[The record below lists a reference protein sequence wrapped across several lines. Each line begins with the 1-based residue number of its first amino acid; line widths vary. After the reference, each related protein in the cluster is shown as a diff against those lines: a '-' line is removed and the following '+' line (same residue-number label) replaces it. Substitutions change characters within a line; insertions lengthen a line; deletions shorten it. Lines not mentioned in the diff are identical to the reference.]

1 MWRLV
6 IFLAVLAGLAFGVAW
21 LADQPGDIT
30 LAIPN
35 LVTVR
40 TSPFGAVGA
49 VLATSVVISLLWSL
63 LRLVFRIPS
72 VFNYARNARRRRK
85 GYDALTRGMVA
96 AGAGDVRAARK
107 AANEAS
113 RHLPKEPLALM
124 LNAQVAQL
132 NGDRAAAETAFAT
145 MAKRDETKLL
155 GLRGLHI
162 EAQRRGDD
170 EAANHFAREA
180 HRIAALPWAGEA
192 VVSHQAAQADWEG
205 ALATVEANARAKSI
219 DVATAQRQRA
229 VLETAIAQ
237 QRELVDPDG
246 ALKLATTA
254 VKRAPDLVPAVSL
267 AARLMT
273 RRGSMRAAAKV
284 IERAYVRAPHPDL
297 ADAYLDIRQGDSN
310 ADRYARAK
318 TLARIAPEHVE
329 SRLIIARAALAAR
342 DFDEA
347 RKAIAPLI
355 GDDARPTAR
364 VCLLMA
370 DIEEAQ
376 FGGSGALREWLG
388 RASRA
393 PRDAAW
399 IADGVVSSRWAPVSP
414 VTGKLDAF
422 RWTTAVEQIGLAP
435 PQPTLA
441 PVSQTIETHAIE
453 ARSIEPEPE
462 MKTIEVL
469 PAPVEEKPAPVPVDP
484 APAPAPPAAARPV
497 IFPLP
502 TSPDDP
508 GAEPDS
514 ERRRAY

>member
-1 MWRLV
+1 MWRLI
-6 IFLAVLAGLAFGVAW
+6 IFLAILAALAFGVAW

-72 VFNYARNARRRRK
+72 IFNYARNARRRRK

-113 RHLPKEPLALM
+113 RHLPKEPLALL

-145 MAKRDETKLL
+145 MAKREETKLL

-170 EAANHFAREA
+170 EAANQYAREA

-192 VVSHQAAQADWEG
+192 VVSNQAAHSDWEG

-229 VLETAIAQ
+229 VLETAIAGE
-237 QRELVDPDG
+237 RELTDPDG

-254 VKRAPDLVPAVSL
+254 AKRAPDLVPAVSL
-267 AARLMT
+267 AARLLT
-273 RRGSMRAAAKV
+273 RRGSMRTAAKM
-284 IERAYVRAPHPDL
+284 IEKAYAREPHPDL
-297 ADAYLDIRQGDSN
+297 ADAYLDMRPGDSN
-310 ADRYARAK
+310 SDRYARAK
-318 TLARIAPEHVE
+318 TLARLAPDHVE
-329 SRLIIARAALAAR
+329 SRLILARAAMAAR
-342 DFDEA
+342 EFDEA
-347 RKAIAPLI
+347 RKAVAPLI
-355 GDDARPTAR
+355 GADARPTAR
-364 VCLLMA
+364 VCLLIA
-370 DIEEAQ
+370 DLEEAQ
-376 FGGSGALREWLG
+376 FGESGAVREWLG

-393 PRDAAW
+393 PRDPAW
-399 IADGVVSSRWAPVSP
+399 IADGVVSARWAPVSP

-435 PQPTLA
+435 PEPTLA
-441 PVSQTIETHAIE
+441 PISKTIDAIE
-453 ARSIEPEPE
+453 SKPVEREPE

-469 PAPVEEKPAPVPVDP
+469 PAPVAPAPVAADP
-484 APAPAPPAAARPV
+484 APAPTARPV

-502 TSPDDP
+502 TPPDDP

>member
-6 IFLAVLAGLAFGVAW
+6 IFLALLAALAFGVAW
-21 LADQPGDIT
+21 LADQPGEIT

-49 VLATSVVISLLWSL
+49 VLATSVVISILWSL
-63 LRLVFRIPS
+63 FRLVFRIPS
-72 VFNYARNARRRRK
+72 IFNYARNARRRRK
-85 GYDALTRGMVA
+85 GYEALTRGMVA

-113 RHLPKEPLALM
+113 RHLPKEPLALL

-132 NGDRAAAETAFAT
+132 NNDRAAAETAFAT

-170 EAANHFAREA
+170 EAADHFAREA

-192 VVSHQAAQADWEG
+192 VVSNQAAHADWEG

-237 QRELVDPDG
+237 QRELTDPDG

-254 VKRAPDLVPAVSL
+254 AKRAPDLVPAVSL
-267 AARLMT
+267 AARLLT
-273 RRGSMRAAAKV
+273 RRGSMRTAAKM
-284 IERAYVRAPHPDL
+284 IEKAYAREPHPDL
-297 ADAYLDIRQGDSN
+297 ADAYLDMRPGDSN
-310 ADRYARAK
+310 SDRYARAK
-318 TLARIAPEHVE
+318 TLARLAPDHIE
-329 SRLIIARAALAAR
+329 SRFMLARAAMATR
-342 DFDEA
+342 EFDEA
-347 RKAIAPLI
+347 RKTIAPLI
-355 GDDARPTAR
+355 AADARPTAR

-370 DIEEAQ
+370 DLEEAQ
-376 FGGSGALREWLG
+376 FGESGAVREWLG
-388 RASRA
+388 RGSRA
-393 PRDAAW
+393 PRDPAW
-399 IADGVVSSRWAPVSP
+399 VADGVVSARWAPASP

-422 RWTTAVEQIGLAP
+422 RWLAPVEQIGLVP
-435 PQPTLA
+435 PEPTLA
-441 PVSQTIETHAIE
+441 PIAAPSEAKTIEAKT
-453 ARSIEPEPE
+453 IEPEPE
-462 MKTIEVL
+462 MKTIEALPTAVEQT
-469 PAPVEEKPAPVPVDP
+469 PAPVASP
-484 APAPAPPAAARPV
+484 AARPV

-502 TSPDDP
+502 TPPDDP
-508 GAEPDS
+508 GSEPDS

>member
-1 MWRLV
+1 MWRLI
-6 IFLAVLAGLAFGVAW
+6 IFLAILAALAFGVAW

-72 VFNYARNARRRRK
+72 IFNYARNARRRRK

-113 RHLPKEPLALM
+113 RHLPKEPLALL

-132 NGDRAAAETAFAT
+132 NGDRAAAETTFAT
-145 MAKRDETKLL
+145 MAKREETKLL

-170 EAANHFAREA
+170 EAANQYAREA

-192 VVSHQAAQADWEG
+192 VVSNQAAHSDWEG

-229 VLETAIAQ
+229 VLETAIAGE
-237 QRELVDPDG
+237 RELTDPDG

-254 VKRAPDLVPAVSL
+254 AKRAPDLVPAVSL
-267 AARLMT
+267 AARLLT
-273 RRGSMRAAAKV
+273 RRGSMRTAAKM
-284 IERAYVRAPHPDL
+284 IEKAYAREPHPDL
-297 ADAYLDIRQGDSN
+297 ADAYLDMRPGDSN
-310 ADRYARAK
+310 SDRYARAK
-318 TLARIAPEHVE
+318 TLARLAPDHVE
-329 SRLIIARAALAAR
+329 SRLILARAAMAAR
-342 DFDEA
+342 EFNEA
-347 RKAIAPLI
+347 RKAVAPLI
-355 GDDARPTAR
+355 GADARPTAR
-364 VCLLMA
+364 VCLLIA
-370 DIEEAQ
+370 DLEEAQ
-376 FGGSGALREWLG
+376 FGESGAVREWLG

-393 PRDAAW
+393 PRDPAW
-399 IADGVVSSRWAPVSP
+399 IADGVVSARWAPVSP

-435 PQPTLA
+435 PEPTLA
-441 PVSQTIETHAIE
+441 PISKTIDAIE
-453 ARSIEPEPE
+453 SKPVEPEPE

-469 PAPVEEKPAPVPVDP
+469 PAPVAPAPVAADP
-484 APAPAPPAAARPV
+484 APAPTARPV

-502 TSPDDP
+502 TPPDDP

>member
-1 MWRLV
+1 MWRLIV
-6 IFLAVLAGLAFGVAW
+6 FLALLAAIAFGVAW
-21 LADQPGDIT
+21 LADQPGEIT

-49 VLATSVVISLLWSL
+49 VLATSVVISILWSL
-63 LRLVFRIPS
+63 FRLVFRLPS
-72 VFNYARNARRRRK
+72 IFNYARHARRRRK
-85 GYDALTRGMVA
+85 GYEALTRGMVA
-96 AGAGDVRAARK
+96 AGAGDARAARK

-113 RHLPKEPLALM
+113 RHLPKEPLSML

-132 NGDRAAAETAFAT
+132 SGDRGAAEAAFAA
-145 MAKRDETKLL
+145 MAKREETKLL

-162 EAQRRGDD
+162 EAQRRGD
-170 EAANHFAREA
+170 EQAADLFAREA

-192 VVSHQAAQADWEG
+192 VVSSQAAHSDWEG

-237 QRELVDPDG
+237 ERELTDPEG

-254 VKRAPDLVPAVSL
+254 VKRAPDLVPAVAL
-267 AARLMT
+267 AARLLT
-273 RRGSMRAAAKV
+273 RRGSLRTAAKM
-284 IERAYVRAPHPDL
+284 IEKAYVREPHPDL
-297 ADAYLDIRQGDSN
+297 ADAYLDMRPGDSN
-310 ADRYARAK
+310 SDRYARAK
-318 TLARIAPEHVE
+318 TLARLVPEHVE
-329 SRLIIARAALAAR
+329 SRLILARAALAAR
-342 DFDEA
+342 EFDEA
-347 RKAIAPLI
+347 RKTMAPLVSA
-355 GDDARPTAR
+355 DARPSVR
-364 VCLLMA
+364 VCLMMA

-376 FGGSGALREWLG
+376 FGESGGLREWLA

-393 PRDAAW
+393 PRDPAW

-422 RWTTAVEQIGLAP
+422 RWTTPVEQIGLAP
-435 PQPTLA
+435 PEPTLA
-441 PVSQTIETHAIE
+441 PVARNVEPIEALEPEQEIETIEA
-453 ARSIEPEPE
+453 
-462 MKTIEVL
+462 L
-469 PAPVEEKPAPVPVDP
+469 PAPAPEEKPAPVVAEA
-484 APAPAPPAAARPV
+484 APAPAPAARPV
-497 IFPLP
+497 IFPLS

-508 GAEPDS
+508 GAEPES

>member
-6 IFLAVLAGLAFGVAW
+6 IFLALLAALAFGVAW
-21 LADQPGDIT
+21 LADQPGEIT

-49 VLATSVVISLLWSL
+49 VLATSVVISILWSL
-63 LRLVFRIPS
+63 FRLVFRIPS
-72 VFNYARNARRRRK
+72 IFNYARNARRRRK
-85 GYDALTRGMVA
+85 GYEALTRGMVA

-113 RHLPKEPLALM
+113 RHLPKEPLALL

-132 NGDRAAAETAFAT
+132 NNDRAAAETAFAT

-170 EAANHFAREA
+170 EAADHFAREA

-192 VVSHQAAQADWEG
+192 VVSNQAAHADWEG

-237 QRELVDPDG
+237 QRELTDPDG

-254 VKRAPDLVPAVSL
+254 AKRAPDLVPAVSL
-267 AARLMT
+267 AARLLT
-273 RRGSMRAAAKV
+273 RRGSMRTAAKM
-284 IERAYVRAPHPDL
+284 IEKAYAREPHPDL
-297 ADAYLDIRQGDSN
+297 ADAYLDMRPGDSN
-310 ADRYARAK
+310 SDRYARAK
-318 TLARIAPEHVE
+318 TLARLAPDHIE
-329 SRLIIARAALAAR
+329 SRFMLARAAMATR
-342 DFDEA
+342 EFDEA
-347 RKAIAPLI
+347 RKTIAPLI
-355 GDDARPTAR
+355 AADARPTAR

-370 DIEEAQ
+370 DLEEAQ
-376 FGGSGALREWLG
+376 FGESGAVREWLG
-388 RASRA
+388 RGSRA
-393 PRDAAW
+393 PRDPAW
-399 IADGVVSSRWAPVSP
+399 VADGVVSARWAPASP

-422 RWTTAVEQIGLAP
+422 RWLAPVEQIGLAP
-435 PQPTLA
+435 PEPTLA
-441 PVSQTIETHAIE
+441 PIAAPSEAKTIEAKT
-453 ARSIEPEPE
+453 IEPEPE
-462 MKTIEVL
+462 MKTIEALPTAVEQT
-469 PAPVEEKPAPVPVDP
+469 PAPVASP
-484 APAPAPPAAARPV
+484 AARPV

-502 TSPDDP
+502 TPPDDP
-508 GAEPDS
+508 GSEPDS

>member
-1 MWRLV
+1 MWRLI
-6 IFLAVLAGLAFGVAW
+6 IFLAILAALAFGVAW

-72 VFNYARNARRRRK
+72 IFNYARNARRRRK

-113 RHLPKEPLALM
+113 RHLPKEPLALL

-145 MAKRDETKLL
+145 MAKREETKLL

-170 EAANHFAREA
+170 EAANQYAREA

-192 VVSHQAAQADWEG
+192 VVSNQAAHSDWEG

-229 VLETAIAQ
+229 VLETAIAGE
-237 QRELVDPDG
+237 RELTDPDG

-254 VKRAPDLVPAVSL
+254 AKRAPDLVPAVSL
-267 AARLMT
+267 AARLLT
-273 RRGSMRAAAKV
+273 RRGSMRTAAKM
-284 IERAYVRAPHPDL
+284 IEKAYAREPHPDL
-297 ADAYLDIRQGDSN
+297 ANAYLDMRPGDSN
-310 ADRYARAK
+310 SDRYARAK
-318 TLARIAPEHVE
+318 ALARLAPDHVE
-329 SRLIIARAALAAR
+329 SRLILARAAMAAR
-342 DFDEA
+342 EFDEA
-347 RKAIAPLI
+347 RKAVAPLI
-355 GDDARPTAR
+355 GADARPTAR
-364 VCLLMA
+364 VCLLIA
-370 DIEEAQ
+370 DLEEAQ
-376 FGGSGALREWLG
+376 FGESGAVREWLG

-393 PRDAAW
+393 PRDPAW
-399 IADGVVSSRWAPVSP
+399 IADGVVSARWAPVSP

-435 PQPTLA
+435 PEPTLA
-441 PVSQTIETHAIE
+441 PISKTIDAIE
-453 ARSIEPEPE
+453 SKPVEPEPE

-469 PAPVEEKPAPVPVDP
+469 PAPVAPAPVAADT
-484 APAPAPPAAARPV
+484 APAPTARPV

-502 TSPDDP
+502 TPPDDP